1 MLGITWTRGHVC
13 RSAGQLRNGGGGR
26 NACLTGP
33 SSLHKPA
40 RVTVPLGERAPNAD
54 LVGLPEQNVDMAD
67 PKKRLIVVG
76 DRVLIQPEEGE
87 DRTKVGLYLPAT
99 AVDSQAVQGGAVL
112 ATGPGNALS
121 APTEV
126 DEEPW
131 KTGAPEPRYVPL
143 QARIGDY
150 AIFFRRAAVEI
161 TFEGDRY
168 LVVPQAAILTLVRE
182 EDEQDDDLVLL

>member
-1 MLGITWTRGHVC
+1 
-13 RSAGQLRNGGGGR
+13 
-26 NACLTGP
+26 
-33 SSLHKPA
+33 
-40 RVTVPLGERAPNAD
+40 
-54 LVGLPEQNVDMAD
+54 MAD